1 MKGVNIMTYKPKKKF
16 QFPHIYV
23 LLVCIIVI
31 CAIATWILPA
41 GEFDRVKNAAG
52 NTVVVAGTYHPI
64 PATPVGPFETVQAI
78 YGGMLDASNVIFFI
92 MIAYASIGLI
102 ISSGAFNGLVS
113 GLLRVFKGKSRSIII
128 PFFITVL
135 GIASSTIGVFE
146 EAFPFVPIFVGI
158 AIAMGYDA
166 IVGLAIV
173 ALGVGIGYSGAA
185 MNPFTVG
192 MAQSIAELPPMSGF
206 EFRIFCHVCMI
217 IVGSLYTMRYAIR
230 IQEDPTKSLLYGTDL
245 ASHVKADENLENYKL
260 GKREMGVLATLAIGI
275 IIVVYGTKTYG
286 WYLQE
291 LCSMFMIMGLV
302 TAVIMGWGPS
312 ETAEKVAK
320 SFADMAMA
328 AMMVGLA
335 RAILVVL
342 REGSIIDTVVYG
354 MSLPLSYMPTWIAA
368 ECMLVIQ
375 TLLNFLVPSGSGQAV
390 ISMPIMA
397 PLADLL
403 GISRQV
409 AVLCFQF
416 GDGLSNIIWPTA
428 FAPVLA
434 ALAGVKLERWWK
446 WVTPVFLLLVFTQ
459 MICVAIAMFIGWA

>member
-1 MKGVNIMTYKPKKKF
+1 
-16 QFPHIYV
+16 
-23 LLVCIIVI
+23 
-31 CAIATWILPA
+31 
-41 GEFDRVKNAAG
+41 
-52 NTVVVAGTYHPI
+52 
-64 PATPVGPFETVQAI
+64 
-78 YGGMLDASNVIFFI
+78 
-92 MIAYASIGLI
+92 
-102 ISSGAFNGLVS
+102 
-113 GLLRVFKGKSRSIII
+113 
-128 PFFITVL
+128 
-135 GIASSTIGVFE
+135 
-146 EAFPFVPIFVGI
+146 
-158 AIAMGYDA
+158 
-166 IVGLAIV
+166 
-173 ALGVGIGYSGAA
+173 
-185 MNPFTVG
+185 
-192 MAQSIAELPPMSGF
+192 
-206 EFRIFCHVCMI
+206 
-217 IVGSLYTMRYAIR
+217 
-230 IQEDPTKSLLYGTDL
+230 
-245 ASHVKADENLENYKL
+245 
-260 GKREMGVLATLAIGI
+260 
-275 IIVVYGTKTYG
+275 
-286 WYLQE
+286 
-291 LCSMFMIMGLV
+291 MFMIMGLV

-446 WVTPVFLLLVFTQ
+446 WVTPVFLLLIFTQ